1 MLLEN
6 LDSIAV
12 IGGIAPA
19 GKDRLYARA
28 WKRKAGVLDPVLT
41 LALREGVCL
50 TALPEAYLAGST
62 YLVDAPLTSSIDLSA
77 PLRVP
82 DISSLKVQGPK
93 PASKKQIAMAESLL
107 SEQSG
112 VFGALSEMAGED
124 QYLQHLNR
132 GVAQSMVMAKAPSTF
147 NKYEP
152 LVLKWQVF
160 AARYGQGA
168 PAFPANCALFVLYLQ
183 QLKNVA
189 VSRGTKGS
197 AVSDTVFAVDYAH
210 RMRGLELPGK
220 YEPARLLC
228 TATRRL
234 LARPVVKKRPVEK
247 TEVVKMLDHAVPD
260 FENIDLDGVRA
271 ALFAVLAFCLEAR
284 YDDLCD
290 LRLSSFF
297 DYGDYFVVYIEHRKT
312 DQYREGQFVPVYDN
326 GDPRGACAFL
336 RAVLPVLGLGSLKDN
351 LTVFRR
357 IGHGKICG
365 VYMRDQSLS
374 YSRVRELVR
383 ELLEAI
389 GLNPNAHGLH
399 SFRAGAATH
408 AANQPGISVE
418 QWGKHGGW
426 VNGSSAQ
433 TGYVLDSAQN
443 ALIVPNAL
451 AL

>member
-1 MLLEN
+1 M
-6 LDSIAV
+6 
-12 IGGIAPA
+12 
-19 GKDRLYARA
+19 
-28 WKRKAGVLDPVLT
+28 
-41 LALREGVCL
+41 

-62 YLVDAPLTSSIDLSA
+62 NLVDAPLTSSIDLSA

-234 LARPVVKKRPVEK
+234 LARPVVKKRPVKK

-326 GDPRGACAFL
+326 GEARGACAFL
-336 RAVLPVLGLGSLKDN
+336 RAVLPVLGLGSLSDD
-351 LTVFRR
+351 LTVLRR
-357 IGHGKICG
+357 IGHGRKCG
-365 VYMRDQSLS
+365 VYMRDQSLA

-383 ELLEAI
+383 ILLEAI

-408 AANQPGISVE
+408 AANQAGISVE

-433 TGYVLDSAQN
+433 IGYVLDSAQN
-443 ALIVPNAL
+443 ALVVPQAL